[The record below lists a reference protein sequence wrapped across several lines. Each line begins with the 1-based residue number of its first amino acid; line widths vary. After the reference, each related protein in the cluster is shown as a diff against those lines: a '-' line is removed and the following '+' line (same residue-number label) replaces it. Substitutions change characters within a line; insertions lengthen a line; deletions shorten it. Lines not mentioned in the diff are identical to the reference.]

1 PSTPLFRSRRSPGLP
16 VTPGRRP
23 GREAERP
30 GLHGERTVLAWI
42 RTAVILVGGGIAGLD
57 TALRHGAPPPAPA
70 CFTLTLLAGAVL
82 LTRTGVRYRR
92 TLRAG
97 RAGARGDATADARL
111 AWLGTLAAAAGALLC
126 GLGAVP
132 CSGPA
137 PGAPGRCRCEG
148 APRGRS
154 PGRTRPPAAA
164 AAFPASAPDEW
175 PGS

>member
-1 PSTPLFRSRRSPGLP
+1 

-126 GLGAVP
+126 VLGAVP
-132 CSGPA
+132 
-137 PGAPGRCRCEG
+137 
-148 APRGRS
+148 
-154 PGRTRPPAAA
+154 
-164 AAFPASAPDEW
+164 
-175 PGS
+175 